1 MLRFFFI
8 SIDLTIYF
16 ESAIC
21 ELFSFILAFLVNI
34 KVINKCLLQYTAK
47 HLFYVM
53 GECNFMSCC
62 FFRERDRYLQ
72 KLALGKE
79 GTAIAHSSPVVIIEQ
94 YTHCMKA
101 LTWSLLNWNF
111 LIWLR
116 GTCEVWSKC
125 LCNSIEIMILRIMD
139 NVLNNYYDFSWVI
152 TDCNV
157 GSLLGWKLQITPWKA
172 IPEIIIMISNIV
184 LLILKI

>member
-8 SIDLTIYF
+8 SIDLTIYL

-21 ELFSFILAFLVNI
+21 ELFSFILTFLVNI

-101 LTWSLLNWNF
+101 VTWSLLN
-111 LIWLR
+111 
-116 GTCEVWSKC
+116 
-125 LCNSIEIMILRIMD
+125 
-139 NVLNNYYDFSWVI
+139 
-152 TDCNV
+152 
-157 GSLLGWKLQITPWKA
+157 
-172 IPEIIIMISNIV
+172 
-184 LLILKI
+184 

>member
-1 MLRFFFI
+1 
-8 SIDLTIYF
+8 
-16 ESAIC
+16 
-21 ELFSFILAFLVNI
+21 
-34 KVINKCLLQYTAK
+34 
-47 HLFYVM
+47 
-53 GECNFMSCC
+53 MSCC

-79 GTAIAHSSPVVIIEQ
+79 GMAIAHSSPVVIIEQ

-125 LCNSIEIMILRIMD
+125 LCNSIEIMILRIMILLY
-139 NVLNNYYDFSWVI
+139 VMYLTI
-152 TDCNV
+152 T
-157 GSLLGWKLQITPWKA
+157 
-172 IPEIIIMISNIV
+172 MISPGW
-184 LLILKI
+184 LQTAM

>member
-8 SIDLTIYF
+8 SIDLTIYL

-21 ELFSFILAFLVNI
+21 ELFSFMLTFLVNI

-62 FFRERDRYLQ
+62 FFRERDRYLK

-79 GTAIAHSSPVVIIEQ
+79 GTAIAHSSPVVIIKQ
-94 YTHCMKA
+94 YSHCMKA

-111 LIWLR
+111 LKIWLR

-125 LCNSIEIMILRIMD
+125 LCNFIEIMIRRIMILLYVMYLSITI
-139 NVLNNYYDFSWVI
+139 NDFSWVI

-157 GSLLGWKLQITPWKA
+157 GSLLGWKLQSPLERWYQR
-172 IPEIIIMISNIV
+172 
-184 LLILKI
+184 

>member
-1 MLRFFFI
+1 MLRFFSI
-8 SIDLTIYF
+8 SIDLTIYL

-21 ELFSFILAFLVNI
+21 ELFFFLVNI

-79 GTAIAHSSPVVIIEQ
+79 GMAIAHSSPVVIIEQ

-101 LTWSLLNWNF
+101 LTWSLLN
-111 LIWLR
+111 
-116 GTCEVWSKC
+116 
-125 LCNSIEIMILRIMD
+125 
-139 NVLNNYYDFSWVI
+139 
-152 TDCNV
+152 
-157 GSLLGWKLQITPWKA
+157 
-172 IPEIIIMISNIV
+172 
-184 LLILKI
+184 

>member
-1 MLRFFFI
+1 MLRFFSI
-8 SIDLTIYF
+8 SIDLTIYL
-16 ESAIC
+16 ELAIY
-21 ELFSFILAFLVNI
+21 ELFSFKLTFLVNI

-47 HLFYVM
+47 HLLYVM

-101 LTWSLLNWNF
+101 LTWSLLN
-111 LIWLR
+111 
-116 GTCEVWSKC
+116 
-125 LCNSIEIMILRIMD
+125 
-139 NVLNNYYDFSWVI
+139 
-152 TDCNV
+152 
-157 GSLLGWKLQITPWKA
+157 
-172 IPEIIIMISNIV
+172 
-184 LLILKI
+184 

>member
-1 MLRFFFI
+1 MLW
-8 SIDLTIYF
+8 
-16 ESAIC
+16 
-21 ELFSFILAFLVNI
+21 VN
-34 KVINKCLLQYTAK
+34 VT
-47 HLFYVM
+47 
-53 GECNFMSCC
+53 SCHVV

-79 GTAIAHSSPVVIIEQ
+79 GMAIAHSSPVVIIEQ

-125 LCNSIEIMILRIMD
+125 LCNSIEIMILRIIILLYVMY
-139 NVLNNYYDFSWVI
+139 LTI
-152 TDCNV
+152 TIKWF
-157 GSLLGWKLQITPWKA
+157 LLGDYRLQCRQSA
-172 IPEIIIMISNIV
+172 G
-184 LLILKI
+184 LKVANHPLKGDTRDNHYDI